1 MGEINSSLRN
11 QSSNVDGQ
19 DMMESLMQTEGAGE
33 NLKDKGDFILGADF
47 YALAMYGFHTD
58 SSTKNKKLAL

>member
-1 MGEINSSLRN
+1 
-11 QSSNVDGQ
+11 
-19 DMMESLMQTEGAGE
+19 MMESLMQTEGAGE
-33 NLKDKGDFILGADF
+33 NLKDKGDFILGPDF